1 MILYRLTKTKYLS
14 TAWTG
19 YGAKE
24 AGGRWNSVGTSMVY
38 VSETASLTMLET
50 LVHLRAAQ
58 IMDYF
63 TLLSIE
69 VPDDQIQKAN
79 MQEIPDHWADEEA
92 PPELAAYG
100 DAWCF
105 TKASIALQVPSA
117 LSPVEY
123 NYLLNPEHPA
133 FFELTQKSKA
143 ISFQFDSRL
152 KPDSK

>member
-38 VSETASLTMLET
+38 VSDVASLTILET
-50 LVHLRAAQ
+50 LVHLHASQ

-63 TLLSIE
+63 TLLRID
-69 VPDDQIQKAN
+69 VPDEQIQKAD
-79 MQEIPDHWADEEA
+79 MGELPDNWADEEA
-92 PPELAAYG
+92 PSELAAYG

-105 TKASIALQVPSA
+105 TGSSIALRVPSA
-117 LSPVEY
+117 LSPVEF
-123 NYLLNPEHPA
+123 NYLLNAEHPEFSSVIKHA
-133 FFELTQKSKA
+133 EEIPFR
-143 ISFQFDSRL
+143 FDSRL
-152 KPDSK
+152 KRARP

>member
-1 MILYRLTKTKYLS
+1 LILYRLTKTKYLS

-38 VSETASLTMLET
+38 VSEAASLTMLET
-50 LVHLRAAQ
+50 LVHLRATH

-63 TLLSIE
+63 TLLRID
-69 VPDDQIQKAN
+69 VPDAQIQKAN
-79 MQEIPDHWADEEA
+79 MDELPDNWADEEA

-105 TKASIALQVPSA
+105 TGSSIALRVPSA
-117 LSPVEY
+117 LSPVEF
-123 NYLLNPEHPA
+123 NYLLNPEHPDYYRVIK
-133 FFELTQKSKA
+133 KSEE
-143 ISFQFDSRL
+143 IPFRFDSRL
-152 KPDSK
+152 KRDRF

>member
-38 VSETASLTMLET
+38 LSETASLTMLET
-50 LVHLRAAQ
+50 LVHLHAAH
-58 IMDYF
+58 ILDYF
-63 TLLSIE
+63 TLLRID
-69 VPDDQIQKAN
+69 VPDALIQAAS
-79 MQEIPDHWADEEA
+79 MDELPDSWAAEEA

-100 DAWCF
+100 DAWIF
-105 TKASIALQVPSA
+105 SKSSIALRVPSV

-123 NYLLNPEHPA
+123 NYLLNPEHPECYEITHQA
-133 FFELTQKSKA
+133 EA
-143 ISFQFDSRL
+143 IPFQFDNRL
-152 KPDSK
+152 K

>member
-24 AGGRWNSVGTSMVY
+24 AGGRWNSVGIPMVY

-50 LVHLRAAQ
+50 LVHLHAAQ
-58 IMDYF
+58 ILEYF
-63 TLLSIE
+63 TLLRID
-69 VPDDQIQKAN
+69 VPVDQIQIAD
-79 MQEIPDHWADEEA
+79 MDELPDNWADEDA
-92 PPELAAYG
+92 PPELAEYG

-105 TKASIALQVPSA
+105 SKDSIALRVPSA

-123 NYLLNPEHPA
+123 NYLLNPELPD
-133 FFELTQKSKA
+133 FYDIIQKA
-143 ISFQFDSRL
+143 EVIPFRFDSRL
-152 KPDSK
+152 KPDRK

>member
-38 VSETASLTMLET
+38 VSDVASLTMLET
-50 LVHLRAAQ
+50 LVHLHASH

-63 TLLSIE
+63 TLLRID
-69 VPDDQIQKAN
+69 VPDEQIQKADMGELPGN
-79 MQEIPDHWADEEA
+79 WADEEA
-92 PPELAAYG
+92 PSELATYG

-105 TKASIALQVPSA
+105 TGSSIALRVPSA
-117 LSPVEY
+117 LSPVEF
-123 NYLLNPEHPA
+123 NYLLNPEHPEFSGVIKHA
-133 FFELTQKSKA
+133 EEIPFR
-143 ISFQFDSRL
+143 FDSRL
-152 KPDSK
+152 KRARP